1 MMRDRFEACA
11 AASAAMDQ
19 GSMRTNQGVGV
30 SSGPTMG
37 RDHSLDGRLGK
48 QT

>member
-19 GSMRTNQGVGV
+19 GCMRSNYGVGGF
-30 SSGPTMG
+30 SGPTMG
-37 RDHSLDGRLGK
+37 RDHSLMAG
-48 QT
+48 